1 MPAGFIPP
9 EDQGVFFANVQL
21 PSNTSHAL
29 TDQVAGKA
37 TDILNGIPGVK
48 TVMCAS
54 GFNVLNMNPA
64 ANNAFMLV
72 VLDDWSSR
80 LKKGLPIEKITE
92 NARRRLM
99 VLPEAFFMLFEP
111 PPIPGIG
118 MAGGFNFVLEDLS
131 GTNVEELRRYTD
143 IMVGAGFMNPLLRN
157 VFCSWNAATSSVYLE
172 IDREKALQL
181 GVNLNGLYTM
191 LEGSLGFLYI
201 NDFNRFG
208 QVYKTEVQSAEQA
221 RDTVE
226 KIKRLYV
233 ANRQGEMVPL
243 PSLVKI
249 RSRVGP
255 ETLGRYN
262 MRLAVQIQGAPAPGL
277 SSKQAMEVMEAI
289 AAKVLPPTMQYE
301 WSEMSYQE
309 QQAGN
314 QAPVVFGLAILFI
327 FLFLAALYGSWLL
340 PLSVIMVIPLV
351 MPGALGLLHLAGIS
365 NNIYTQ
371 IGLILLF
378 AMACKTAILIVDF
391 AKQQH
396 SENRNA
402 EDAALSAAKLRFRA
416 ILMTSLAFIFGTL
429 PLACATGPGA
439 GSQRSIGCSVVGGM
453 SIAVITIL
461 FLSPIF
467 YMVCQKLLDRWE
479 NEK

>member
-1 MPAGFIPP
+1 
-9 EDQGVFFANVQL
+9 
-21 PSNTSHAL
+21 
-29 TDQVAGKA
+29 
-37 TDILNGIPGVK
+37 
-48 TVMCAS
+48 
-54 GFNVLNMNPA
+54 
-64 ANNAFMLV
+64 
-72 VLDDWSSR
+72 
-80 LKKGLPIEKITE
+80 
-92 NARRRLM
+92 
-99 VLPEAFFMLFEP
+99 
-111 PPIPGIG
+111 
-118 MAGGFNFVLEDLS
+118 
-131 GTNVEELRRYTD
+131 
-143 IMVGAGFMNPLLRN
+143 
-157 VFCSWNAATSSVYLE
+157 
-172 IDREKALQL
+172 
-181 GVNLNGLYTM
+181 
-191 LEGSLGFLYI
+191 
-201 NDFNRFG
+201 
-208 QVYKTEVQSAEQA
+208 
-221 RDTVE
+221 
-226 KIKRLYV
+226 
-233 ANRQGEMVPL
+233 
-243 PSLVKI
+243 
-249 RSRVGP
+249 
-255 ETLGRYN
+255 
-262 MRLAVQIQGAPAPGL
+262 MRLAAQIQGAPAPGL

-327 FLFLAALYGSWLL
+327 FLVLAALYGSWLL

-467 YMVCQKLLDRWE
+467 YMVCQKLLDKRKKLK
-479 NEK
+479 N